1 MEFGVFFELSVPR
14 PFTRENE
21 SAAYFDALAQ
31 ATLADELG
39 FDNAWVVE
47 HHFLEEYSHSS
58 APELFLAALAMQTER
73 IRLCHG
79 AVVCVPGVNHPVRI
93 AERAAALDILSKGR
107 LELGTARSSTWTELG
122 GFCNEPDIT
131 KVSWDEY
138 VQAIP
143 RMWTQDSFSFD
154 GVSFRMPARNVL
166 PKPVQVPH
174 PPMWVAV
181 TSPGTELEA
190 AKRGLG
196 CLGVSAQSFA
206 AQERTV
212 EKYRE
217 VIANCDPVGE
227 LVTDKVHSMNYLF
240 CHEDIGYASQVGR
253 NFINR
258 FSFLNTNQLWS
269 REVFPSSA
277 YRSLGNLAPGN
288 SPARTDPAKSTA
300 DEDPAKVKPL
310 PEGVT
315 IGDPEHI
322 IGAIKKW
329 ESAGVD
335 GINFL
340 LSCVDAIPHEEVLES
355 LRLFAKEVMPAFGKG
370 RDDLKAGVKLEVA

>member
-1 MEFGVFFELSVPR
+1 MEFGLIFELSVPR

-31 ATLADELG
+31 AKLADELG
-39 FDNAWVVE
+39 FDKAWIVE

-58 APELFLAALAMQTER
+58 APELFLTALAMQTTS

-79 AVVCVPGVNHPVRI
+79 AIVCVPGANHPIRI
-93 AERAAALDILSKGR
+93 AERAAVLDILSKGR

-122 GFCNEPDIT
+122 GFCLEPDIT

-143 RMWTQDSFSFD
+143 KMWTQDSFSYE
-154 GVSFRMPARNVL
+154 GVTFKMPPRNVL
-166 PKPVQVPH
+166 PKPVQDPH
-174 PPMWVAV
+174 PPLWVAV

-196 CLGVSAQSFA
+196 CLGVSAQSFK

-212 EKYRE
+212 QDYRR
-217 VIANCDPVGE
+217 VIANCDPVGKV
-227 LVTDKVHSMNYLF
+227 VTNKVMAMNFLF
-240 CHEDIGYASQVGR
+240 CHEDANHAARLGSRMITTF
-253 NFINR
+253 N
-258 FSFLNTNQLWS
+258 FLNTSQVWN

-277 YRSLGNLAPGN
+277 YKSLTNLAPGKGESRSN
-288 SPARTDPAKSTA
+288 RASADP
-300 DEDPAKVKPL
+300 DKVKPM
-310 PEGVT
+310 PEGMTV
-315 IGDPEHI
+315 GDPEHI
-322 IGAIKKW
+322 IRAIQHW
-329 ESAGVD
+329 ESTGID

-340 LSCVDAIPHEEVLES
+340 LSCVDTIPQDAVLDS
-355 LRLFAKEVMPAFGKG
+355 LRLFAKEVMPAFGKRLPG
-370 RDDLKAGVKLEVA
+370 QESDVTRAAA